1 MIAAAY
7 ALPVAMVTLF
17 AGDFVNRRV
26 RGWLPDDP
34 PRPGRKQHERP
45 IPLAGV
51 LLPIAL
57 SPWLVPTAAP
67 WLLSAV
73 VVATTTGFV
82 DDWHK
87 ERHREL
93 GWRPK
98 TVALGFA
105 AMLAAAAWFP
115 PWQQP
120 TAWLLA
126 TAWVFVLTN
135 ATNFLDNTDGVC
147 AALSAVSLWAL
158 GADAAAWSALA
169 FLPWNW
175 PRPRLFL
182 GDSGAYALGLL
193 VGAHSLP
200 WANHQLAAVAVQCAD
215 FVQVVVARLVLGV
228 PPWVGD
234 RRHLTH
240 VVQNLGLPRI
250 AVAPLFAAI
259 AGALAF
265 CAR

>member
-1 MIAAAY
+1 MIDGGGHVGRGQRTFPPMADAPGPDERWWLDAHLDLAYLHLHGTPVHEELPDRAARGVSLP
-7 ALPVAMVTLF
+7 AL
-17 AGDFVNRRV
+17 GRGRV
-26 RGWLPDDP
+26 RVFLGT
-34 PRPGRKQHERP
+34 
-45 IPLAGV
+45 IF
-51 LLPIAL
+51 
-57 SPWLVPTAAP
+57 T
-67 WLLSAV
+67 
-73 VVATTTGFV
+73 
-82 DDWHK
+82 
-87 ERHREL
+87 EL
-93 GWRPK
+93 G
-98 TVALGFA
+98 AE
-105 AMLAAAAWFP
+105 
-115 PWQQP
+115 
-120 TAWLLA
+120 
-126 TAWVFVLTN
+126 
-135 ATNFLDNTDGVC
+135 
-147 AALSAVSLWAL
+147 
-158 GADAAAWSALA
+158 AAAWSALA

-259 AGALAF
+259 AAALAF
-265 CAR
+265 GAR